1 MKYILS
7 SAQMQQ
13 CDKNTME
20 GYGVPS
26 AVLMER
32 AALAAAEEITDRFP
46 SPSARILLACGTGNN
61 GGDGLAMARLLFLKG
76 YTVKVLFPGDEDK
89 CSAEAARQLGIVRKY
104 GIPVTADLPEEYYD
118 VYVDALFGIGL
129 SREIG
134 GNYRTVIDRL
144 NDRAGRKVAVD
155 IPSGISADSG
165 CVMGTA
171 FRADLTV
178 TFGFAKTGQMFYP
191 GADYCGELIVKDIG
205 IDEYSLCG
213 IRPAACMP
221 EIEDLSLLPERRA
234 DSNKGTC
241 GKLLVFAG
249 SRNMAGA
256 AAFSARAAYRTGTGL
271 VKVATEAANREIIQ
285 TLAPEAILAVYDEKT
300 DIEDF
305 VREQLD
311 WADAVVLGP
320 GIGRSRRAKSLVRAV
335 LGNVKVPCLVDAD
348 GLNILSKHP
357 DWLPAYQ
364 EDCAGIDGESRPAFV
379 FTPHP
384 GEMSRL
390 CGQPADVIKSDI
402 LNTARRFA
410 DRNHVILVL
419 KDARTVT
426 AVPESMSY
434 INRTGNHGMATAGSG
449 DVLSGM
455 IGSLLGQG
463 VPADLAAPLGV
474 MIHGLAGD
482 AVAEKT
488 GRMPL
493 TASDIIEGICEVLP

>member
-1 MKYILS
+1 MKFILN

-32 AALAAAEEITDRFP
+32 AALAATEEITERFP
-46 SPSARILLACGTGNN
+46 SPEARILLACGTGNN

-76 YTVKVLFPGDEDK
+76 YTVQVLFPGNEEK
-89 CSAEAARQLGIVRKY
+89 CSPEAARQLGIVRKY
-104 GIPVTADLPEEYYD
+104 GIPVTADLTEENYE

-134 GNYRTVIDRL
+134 GNYKTVIDWL
-144 NDRAGRKVAVD
+144 NGRSGMKVAAD

-165 CVMGTA
+165 NVMGTA

-205 IDEYSLCG
+205 IDELSLCG
-213 IRPAACMP
+213 IRPAACTP
-221 EIEDLSLLPERRA
+221 EIADLSLLPARSA
-234 DSNKGTC
+234 DSNKGTY
-241 GKLLVFAG
+241 GKLLIFAG

-256 AAFSARAAYRTGTGL
+256 AAFSAKAAYRTGTGL
-271 VKVATEAANREIIQ
+271 VKVATDAANREIIQ
-285 TLAPEAILAVYDEKT
+285 TLVPEAILAVYDEKT
-300 DIEDF
+300 DMEDF

-348 GLNILSKHP
+348 GLNILSKHM
-357 DWLPAYQ
+357 DWLPALQ
-364 EDCAGIDGESRPAFV
+364 KERAGKDGESGAAFV

-390 CGQPADVIKSDI
+390 CGQSVDVIKSDL
-402 LNTARRFA
+402 LNTAQRFA
-410 DRNHVILVL
+410 DRNQVILVL

-426 AVPESMSY
+426 AVPESMSF
-434 INRTGNHGMATAGSG
+434 INTTGNHGMATAGSG

-463 VPADLAAPLGV
+463 APADLAAALGV
-474 MIHGLAGD
+474 MLHGLAGD
-482 AVAEKT
+482 AAAEKT
-488 GRMPL
+488 GRIPL
-493 TASDIIEGICEVLP
+493 TASDIIEGIREILP